1 MKTKILAARAA
12 AAATLAF
19 SAAAVADTSRS
30 PDASATSAVVAVN
43 TTTGDSMVS
52 QPGGVDTK
60 PRGMVLTI
68 H

>member
-1 MKTKILAARAA
+1 MKIKPLATYAVAV
-12 AAATLAF
+12 ATLAF
-19 SAAAVADTSRS
+19 STVAVADTSRT
-30 PDASATSAVVAVN
+30 PDASATSAAVSVN

-52 QPGGVDTK
+52 QPGSLDTK